1 MSDDLSF
8 REKLEA
14 IYLIAS
20 YRPKFTAGVI
30 VFSLFTAVFEAI
42 GVTFI
47 VPLVEVAQSP
57 GTPEGGI
64 AGTFAMVYETLG
76 IPLTIG
82 SIILGL
88 AIVLTIRHTSTF
100 LSEWA
105 RVKLRMNYVG
115 DLQTRSFE
123 KTLGARIAYFD
134 DEGSG
139 DILNAIVT
147 QASKAGHA
155 IEGFIHVFQKGVLI
169 LMYIGLAIYLA
180 PVLTLIS
187 GGIVAVGVV
196 TLRNTV
202 ESGYTVGDRV
212 ADANE
217 KIQRSVQAGTQ
228 GIREVKTL
236 GYEDTL
242 LENFYDRM
250 EQFVTSSIEVK
261 RNEVFLGNA
270 QDLMVALIVFSL
282 IYFALAFTSMSFG
295 ALGAFLFVMFK
306 LGPMVSV
313 VNKRYYQLEGMLP
326 HLVRTEEF
334 IDELKDNDE
343 VESGDTPVPAD
354 PSPIVFDDVSF
365 SYNDDEEVL
374 SNISMQID
382 GGDFVALVGGS
393 GAGKSTIASLL
404 ARLYEQDSGE
414 IMAADT
420 PISDFDIDEWRSRI
434 AYVRQDPF
442 IFDTTLRQNLLMANP
457 DASDRELHRVAT
469 IAQVTEFLD
478 DLPEGFDTELGD
490 DGVRLSGG
498 QRQRVALARALLE
511 DADILLLDEATSDL
525 DTDIENRVQTEIETM
540 NRDFTIIA
548 IAHRLST
555 IKGADRIF
563 TLEDGEIIEEGQH
576 DTLIQEDG
584 RYAELYSSQ
593 STV

>member
-8 REKLEA
+8 REKLQA
-14 IYLIAS
+14 IYMIAA

-64 AGTFAMVYETLG
+64 AGAFATVYETLG

-115 DLQTRSFE
+115 DLQTQSFE
-123 KTLGARIAYFD
+123 NTLGARIAYFD
-134 DEGSG
+134 DEGSD

-169 LMYIGLAIYLA
+169 LMYVGLAMYLA

-187 GGIVAVGVV
+187 AGIVAIGVV

-242 LENFYDRM
+242 LENFYNRM
-250 EQFVTSSIEVK
+250 EKFVTSSIKVK

-326 HLVRTEEF
+326 HLVRTDEF
-334 IDELKDNDE
+334 IDELQENEE
-343 VESGDTPVPAD
+343 VESGDEPVPEN

-365 SYNDDEEVL
+365 SYNEDEEVL

-414 IMAADT
+414 ILAADT
-420 PISDFDIDEWRSRI
+420 PISEFDLDEWRSRI

-457 DASDRELHRVAT
+457 EASERELDRVAT

-478 DLPEGFDTELGD
+478 DLPDGFDTELGD

-576 DTLIQEDG
+576 DTLIQEGG